1 MEDKKQE
8 TIFYKMVRP
17 EVRGLEAYDA
27 GPMPPARVRISANEN
42 NLGVSPKAREA
53 MANELVRGN
62 RYPDSSCTELREKIA
77 KKHGLLPEQVIVGNG
92 LDGVFT
98 MLGRT
103 FLSHDDE
110 VVSGELTFSVYSD
123 TALVMGASPVVVP
136 MNNKMELDVDGYIKA
151 FSTKTK
157 MVCFCNPNNP
167 TGSVAN
173 IQQIRRML
181 DAAPGSALFIL
192 DEAYM
197 EFVDD
202 PQPTGLSLLKEYPN
216 LMVCRTFSKIF
227 GLAGLR
233 VGWTAAQPELINYM
247 YKVREPYC
255 VNTIAEAG
263 ALAALD
269 DTDFVERSRTLVKSE
284 RARLCRFFDE
294 NGIRSLPSQV
304 NFILVS
310 FGDKTETVSKA
321 LAADGILTRMLPFR
335 GEKLL
340 RISVGLPE
348 ENTIVMDS
356 LKKLL

>member
-1 MEDKKQE
+1 MEDQKLEK
-8 TIFYKMVRP
+8 IFYEMARP
-17 EVRGLEAYDA
+17 EERGLEAYDA

-42 NLGVSPKAREA
+42 NIGVSPKARAA
-53 MANELVRGN
+53 MADELAMGN
-62 RYPDSSCTELREKIA
+62 RYPESSCTELREKIA
-77 KKHGLLPEQVIVGNG
+77 KKHGLSPDQIIVGNG

-103 FLSHDDE
+103 FLNHGDE
-110 VVSGELTFSVYSD
+110 VVCGELTFSVYND
-123 TALVMGASPVVVP
+123 TALVMGAKPVVVP
-136 MNNKMELDVDGYIKA
+136 MTEKMELDTDGYIKA
-151 FSTKTK
+151 FGTKTK
-157 MVCFCNPNNP
+157 MICFCNPNNP
-167 TGSVAN
+167 TGNVAD
-173 IQQIRRML
+173 IGQIRRML
-181 DAAPGSALFIL
+181 DAVPEKALFIL

-202 PQPTGLSLLKEYPN
+202 PQPTGISLLKEYPN

-233 VGWTAAQPELINYM
+233 VGWAAAQPGLISYM

-269 DTDFVERSRTLVKSE
+269 DSEFVERSRALVREE
-284 RARLCRFFDE
+284 RARLCGFFADK
-294 NGIRSLPSQV
+294 GIKFLPSQV

-310 FGDKTETVSKA
+310 FGDRTEYVCRA
-321 LAADGILTRMLPFR
+321 LADDGILTRMLPFR

-340 RISVGLPE
+340 RISIGLPE

-356 LKKLL
+356 LKKVI